1 VVVVT
6 GHDAEGVRAALAG
19 RTVEFA
25 HNPDHAGGMSSSL
38 RVGLDAIGDKVDGAL
53 ICLGDMPWVRAEHVE
68 ALVSA
73 FDPNADRAICVP
85 VHDRKRGN
93 PVLWPARHF
102 AEMRRLE
109 GDRGARDLLSR
120 YGEEISYVPVAD
132 EGVNLDVDTPETLR
146 SLAGRLASRTEGHE
160 D

>member
-1 VVVVT
+1 
-6 GHDAEGVRAALAG
+6 
-19 RTVEFA
+19 
-25 HNPDHAGGMSSSL
+25 
-38 RVGLDAIGDKVDGAL
+38 
-53 ICLGDMPWVRAEHVE
+53 
-68 ALVSA
+68 
-73 FDPNADRAICVP
+73 VP

-93 PVLWPARHF
+93 PILWPARHF

-120 YGEEISYVPVAD
+120 HDDEITWVPVSD

-146 SLAGRLASRTEGHE
+146 ELVERAASRSAGGASRDDE